1 MLIYDPARR
10 LSAKAALTSA
20 YFVGSRRQSSA
31 GKPTPNTGSRH
42 SMMEIRNVA

>member
-20 YFVGSRRQSSA
+20 YFVGSRRQSTA
-31 GKPTPNTGSRH
+31 GRPNAGARQSFT
-42 SMMEIRNVA
+42 EIRNLA

>member
-20 YFVGSRRQSSA
+20 YFVGSRRQSAVLRPSA
-31 GKPTPNTGSRH
+31 GSRQGF
-42 SMMEIRNVA
+42 MEIRNMA

>member
-20 YFVGSRRQSSA
+20 YFVGSRRASVV
-31 GKPTPNTGSRH
+31 GKGSTPGARH
-42 SMMEIRNVA
+42 SLMEIKNMA